1 MTIDPL
7 LLPRNISSNRLKIL
21 ACLWDGMKA
30 SQPLNLTQLAKLLKV
45 STAAV
50 SDHLFRLDQDGL
62 VVKTQSK
69 KDRRKEWYALSNKGV
84 ALCETWYRIP

>member
-21 ACLWDGMKA
+21 ACLWDAQEAGA
-30 SQPLNLTQLAKLLKV
+30 QLNLTQLAKRLKV

-62 VVKTQSK
+62 VVRTQSK
-69 KDRRKEWYALSNKGV
+69 KDRRKEWYALSKTGV